1 MAEIQLSDKSDNAI
15 LVLRAETIEEFDA
28 LVSSVVESENPALQR
43 FNLTLQ
49 SDTARAATKV
59 AKAFP
64 GSEIGPENPLCTSC
78 GGTTTEKTT
87 KQGKTY
93 WACNQDRGECKNEKG
108 YATSVWSR
116 NAPKG
121 RDS

>member
-1 MAEIQLSDKSDNAI
+1 MPEIQVSDKNGDAI
-15 LVLRAETIEEFDA
+15 LVLRAGTVEEFDA
-28 LVSSVVESENPALQR
+28 LTSSVLESENPILRR
-43 FNLTLQ
+43 FELA
-49 SDTARAATKV
+49 SDTAKAA
-59 AKAFP
+59 AKIAAGFQ
-64 GSEIGPENPLCTSC
+64 GSSVGPENPLCTSC